1 MRIERSE
8 RTGRDTSARGGQTGS
23 MGTLVAPDVR
33 LHASW
38 LVAMAEFGGGHI
50 DGAGLPDGFE
60 VASAVDGDAFAALV
74 ADLVGN
80 ADVDHPRTPGH
91 VPATALWI
99 VDDDQVVGAL
109 QIRHRLT
116 PFLLEQGGHIGYSV
130 RPSARRR
137 GHATAA
143 LRDALPIARD
153 LGIERVL
160 VTCDE
165 DNAGSRAVIERNGG
179 EYEDSRA
186 GKRRYWIT
194 T

>member
-1 MRIERSE
+1 M
-8 RTGRDTSARGGQTGS
+8 GS
-23 MGTLVAPDVR
+23 LVVPHVR
-33 LHASW
+33 HHASW
-38 LVAMAEFGGGHI
+38 LVAAAEFGSGHI

-60 VASAVDGDAFAALV
+60 VASVADEQAFAALV
-74 ADLVGN
+74 AQLVGN
-80 ADVDHPRTPGH
+80 VQEDFPRPEGY

-99 VDDDQVVGAL
+99 VDGDQVVGSL

-137 GHATAA
+137 GHASAA

-160 VTCDE
+160 ITCDE

-179 EYEDSRA
+179 EYEDSRV
-186 GKRRYWIT
+186 GKRRYWIAT
-194 T
+194 